1 MRVITVLWLLSL
13 SGPAQAHLPNFSEVQ
28 HSIRD
33 TAWTIDDI
41 DLSIVLYHE
50 VTCETE
56 LLWLRFDGLAGEELF
71 FQLGVPVIDA
81 LVDHRPAI
89 ALIAPGLPAHDGELP
104 FALPEGYGARVFESR
119 DMLEATPFFEP
130 ITQTQSWIWIEER
143 FNLPKDGEGFLVAWN
158 PDRTASKLWVAVGE
172 TEDFSGADI
181 NEFSGWLEKT
191 RRFHETAQYEDT
203 DPIVATRCTPLMERG
218 DDQASGGC
226 SVSTQRQNP
235 AAILLLTLVAC
246 AGLRRRSAKHT

>member
-1 MRVITVLWLLSL
+1 MRVLIGLLLCL

-33 TAWTIDDI
+33 TAWTVEDI

-50 VTCETE
+50 VTCDTE
-56 LLWLRFDGLAGEELF
+56 LLWLQFDGQAGEELF

-81 LVDHRPAI
+81 LVDHRPSI
-89 ALIAPGLPAHDGELP
+89 ALVAPGLPTHDGELP

-119 DMLEATPFFEP
+119 DMLEATAFFEP

-143 FNLPKDGEGFLVAWN
+143 FNLPEGGEGFLVAWN
-158 PDRTASKLWVAVGE
+158 PERTTSKLWVAVGE

-191 RRFHETAQYEDT
+191 RRFHETAQYEGA
-203 DPIVATRCTPLMERG
+203 DPITTIRCAPLMERR
-218 DDQASGGC
+218 DDQAASGC
-226 SVSTQRQNP
+226 SVTTQTRNP

-246 AGLRRRSAKHT
+246 AGLRRRHSKRS